1 MASLFSTAPELLY
14 GNKNVTDSPGVA
26 VFTFLY
32 FFGII
37 NLLLKKAGN
46 LSADE
51 YKELLEDLKHTA
63 AVNEAAGDLAKL
75 TQIYE
80 VLDGLKSAAGL
91 I

>member
-1 MASLFSTAPELLY
+1 MSTIAQAQQLDTQY
-14 GNKNVTDSPGVA
+14 
-26 VFTFLY
+26 
-32 FFGII
+32 
-37 NLLLKKAGN
+37 KAGN
-46 LSADE
+46 LSASE

-80 VLDGLKSAAGL
+80 VLDDLKSAAGL

>member
-1 MASLFSTAPELLY
+1 MSTQSQAQDLQAQY
-14 GNKNVTDSPGVA
+14 H
-26 VFTFLY
+26 
-32 FFGII
+32 
-37 NLLLKKAGN
+37 AGA

-63 AVNEAAGDLAKL
+63 AVNEAAGDLNKL

-80 VLDGLKSAAGL
+80 VLDNLKSAAGL

>member
-1 MASLFSTAPELLY
+1 MSTIAQAQQLDAQY
-14 GNKNVTDSPGVA
+14 
-26 VFTFLY
+26 
-32 FFGII
+32 
-37 NLLLKKAGN
+37 KAGN
-46 LSADE
+46 LSASE

-80 VLDGLKSAAGL
+80 VLDDLKSAAGL

>member
-1 MASLFSTAPELLY
+1 MSTVAQAQEL
-14 GNKNVTDSPGVA
+14 DA
-26 VFTFLY
+26 QF
-32 FFGII
+32 
-37 NLLLKKAGN
+37 KAGR
-46 LSADE
+46 LSASE

-80 VLDGLKSAAGL
+80 VLDDLKSAAGL